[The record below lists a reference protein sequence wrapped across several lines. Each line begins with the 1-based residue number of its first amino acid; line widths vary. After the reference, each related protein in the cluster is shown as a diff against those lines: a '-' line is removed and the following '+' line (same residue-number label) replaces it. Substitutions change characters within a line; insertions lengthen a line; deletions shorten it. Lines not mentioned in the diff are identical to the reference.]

1 MRLTTVRRA
10 EIIRLSGHPHPSG
23 ALVGAAHALEGCL
36 VKRRVQ
42 ESLRGG
48 ALVAAVLFAAAC
60 VRKPEPSPD
69 SALVAPGPVPPAAT
83 VDSSVAIELRT
94 DRASYRAGDNATLTI
109 VNHTKREWTFNP
121 CTRTLERESG
131 TAWQVVPEGRMCTM
145 EAWIIGPGATRS
157 APTSFGGSLEA
168 GRYRLVIAFAS
179 ASAPAGGGVRATSAP
194 VTITK

>member
-1 MRLTTVRRA
+1 M
-10 EIIRLSGHPHPSG
+10 
-23 ALVGAAHALEGCL
+23 
-36 VKRRVQ
+36 
-42 ESLRGG
+42 GG
-48 ALVAAVLFAAAC
+48 ALFAAVVLAVAC
-60 VRKPEPSPD
+60 VRKPAPSAD
-69 SALVAPGPVPPAAT
+69 SAAGTPAPVAPAAT

-109 VNHTKREWTFNP
+109 VNHTKEEWTFNP

-145 EAWIIGPGATRS
+145 EAWILGPNATRT
-157 APTSFGGSLEA
+157 APTSFDGSLEA

-179 ASAPAGGGVRATSAP
+179 AGMPRGTSERATSAP

>member
-1 MRLTTVRRA
+1 MKHQVHRWSRSVPL
-10 EIIRLSGHPHPSG
+10 
-23 ALVGAAHALEGCL
+23 LVGSLLAAG
-36 VKRRVQ
+36 
-42 ESLRGG
+42 
-48 ALVAAVLFAAAC
+48 C
-60 VRKPEPSPD
+60 VRKPAPSPD
-69 SALVAPGPVPPAAT
+69 SSAAAPAPAPVATA

-94 DRASYRAGDNATLTI
+94 DRSSYRAGASAMLTI

-131 TAWQVVPEGRMCTM
+131 TGWQVVPEGRMCTM
-145 EAWIIGPGATRS
+145 EAWILGPEATRT

-179 ASAPAGGGVRATSAP
+179 AATSGGGSTRATSDP